1 MYLRRISSAFVIF
14 LLRMIFLRKNDQ
26 IQKISFLNRLRI
38 INETSQA
45 YDRMQMLMPDFVIER
60 LNNFEI
66 SSRLCFYRRKLFDG
80 RRR

>member
-66 SSRLCFYRRKLFDG
+66 SSRISTDGRKLPH
-80 RRR
+80 

>member
-66 SSRLCFYRRKLFDG
+66 SSRISADG
-80 RRR
+80 RELPH

>member
-1 MYLRRISSAFVIF
+1 
-14 LLRMIFLRKNDQ
+14 MIFLRKNDQ
-26 IQKISFLNRLRI
+26 IQKVSFLNRLRI

-66 SSRLCFYRRKLFDG
+66 SSNIANLHRKLLD
-80 RRR
+80 

>member
-66 SSRLCFYRRKLFDG
+66 SSRISTDG
-80 RRR
+80 RELPH